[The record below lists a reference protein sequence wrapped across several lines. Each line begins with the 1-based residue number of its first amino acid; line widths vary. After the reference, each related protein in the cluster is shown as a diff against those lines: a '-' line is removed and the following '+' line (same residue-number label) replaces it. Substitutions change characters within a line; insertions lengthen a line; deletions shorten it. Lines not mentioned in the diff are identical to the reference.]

1 MASNFIILPNM
12 YLSFLSWQEYIGIN
26 DYSFEME
33 NQKSDSRYILIE
45 IFESNIWDN
54 IYETKRVFKGM
65 KDQFNS
71 IFVLNIAQSIKILQQ
86 SFFICN
92 RHPII

>member
-1 MASNFIILPNM
+1 M
-12 YLSFLSWQEYIGIN
+12 YRC
-26 DYSFEME
+26 
-33 NQKSDSRYILIE
+33 KSVHCKPCISTLKFRIVISVSSRG
-45 IFESNIWDN
+45 
-54 IYETKRVFKGM
+54 IYETERVFKGM